1 MNENEELITDDVGD
15 IEDVEQEIEDAGV
28 EDVETD
34 VEGGDDPEGTEEG
47 SDFDPW
53 SEFAGEPPAE
63 EPPPG
68 NDDEAALLGRLA
80 KRGYTILPPD
90 GEEQE
95 DTDPYESDFRAAVQ
109 REVSQ
114 ALAPIMAQVTA
125 QQQAAEAQLL
135 ASSLGKKHGMSDTA
149 QQFFVEQLTT
159 AHNGAFLPLVGMA
172 KGSDPSALA
181 VRELLE
187 GLAIKTARQ
196 DAQGKRSDGSP
207 VPRRVS
213 GSPVSGRVDAMDDA
227 EKSALSDLAKQL
239 GIKR

>member
-1 MNENEELITDDVGD
+1 MNENEELITDDVDEPVDADQD
-15 IEDVEQEIEDAGV
+15 IV
-28 EDVETD
+28 EDVP
-34 VEGGDDPEGTEEG
+34 EGVDDDADEEGDPEGTEES

-95 DTDPYESDFRAAVQ
+95 DDDPYESEFRAAVKK
-109 REVSQ
+109 EV
-114 ALAPIMAQVTA
+114 AETLAPIMAQVTA

-135 ASSLGKKHGMSDTA
+135 ASSLGKRHGMSETA
-149 QQFFVEQLTT
+149 QQHFAEQLTT
-159 AHNGAFLPLVGMA
+159 AHNGAYLPLVGLA
-172 KGSDPSALA
+172 KGSDPTALA